1 MANNKPAI
9 RKRPRSVGGVNLTP
23 LISALLLAGI
33 KLALEQKKIA
43 KASKAAKAAKSS
55 KAAKATASGRR
66 KTI

>member
-9 RKRPRSVGGVNLTP
+9 RKRPRSVDGVNLTP

-33 KLALEQKKIA
+33 KLALEQKKID
-43 KASKAAKAAKSS
+43 KASKAAKSS
-55 KAAKATASGRR
+55 KAKTASGRR

>member
-1 MANNKPAI
+1 MSNNKPAI

-33 KLALEQKKIA
+33 KLALEQKKKA
-43 KASKAAKAAKSS
+43 KASKAAKAAKGS
-55 KAAKATASGRR
+55 KAKTASGRR